1 MKLKGKWTLSN
12 LNDHSFLQWLL
23 DCFTIYLKKWQ
34 EVMENGN
41 NYSSEKTWTYILL
54 RYQMHIKPG
63 KSGDFSKEV
72 KEVIINSSIILFI
85 DIGISDF
92 PHKPILECLLP
103 FNTFKGISTLIK
115 RDFILWTETLLPTL
129 EIKII
134 IKLNWNNRLHKIY
147 FFSCY

>member
-1 MKLKGKWTLSN
+1 
-12 LNDHSFLQWLL
+12 
-23 DCFTIYLKKWQ
+23 
-34 EVMENGN
+34 MENGN

-54 RYQMHIKPG
+54 QYQMHIKPG

-103 FNTFKGISTLIK
+103 FNSFKGISALIK
-115 RDFILWTETLLPTL
+115 RDFIL
-129 EIKII
+129 
-134 IKLNWNNRLHKIY
+134 
-147 FFSCY
+147 